1 MQMLRKTVQPQ
12 DADGTKQFR
21 LPVKINLAE
30 DRLFL
35 AAALFLLLNA
45 VVLTAAPAV
54 RSHNVSDF
62 RWGHWIGFFVWLVS
76 FSSIHF
82 FCVKFRIEAD
92 AVLLSITALLVG
104 WGLLSIFRV
113 DPYFGLRQTTWIA
126 VGTLIFLLGLR
137 LPVDLGFLRSYK
149 YMLLVGGLGLT
160 ALTLIFGTNPM
171 GYGPRLWLSIG
182 DFYFQP
188 SEPLKLLLVIYLA
201 AYFADRQPFINQLPP
216 LIAPTAILAAGT
228 LGLLVVQRDLGTAS
242 IFIVIYAGM
251 IYLATGKRR
260 MLLFSLVFLVAA
272 GLAGYLLF
280 DLVQL
285 RVEAWIDPWLDPS
298 GRSYQIIQSL
308 LAISAGGVGG
318 RGIGLG
324 SPNLVPIAHSDFI
337 FSTIAEEFGLVG
349 SLALILALILLVF
362 RGFKIGLT
370 AGSFFHRYLALGI
383 SIYLASQ
390 SILIIGGNIRL
401 LPLTGVTLPFVSY
414 GGSSLVT
421 SMAAILVLT
430 KINQK
435 NQGSA
440 RSKLGRTAPVFHIAA
455 ILLAG
460 FAALALI
467 DSWWAVW
474 RGPDLLTRTDNA
486 RRTLSDYDV
495 PRGEIFDRDG
505 RLLTAT
511 EGQAGSYFRVYH
523 YPSMSTVLGYTN
535 PFYGQAG
542 SEASLD
548 EILRGLENN
557 DPWTVWINHLL
568 YGQSPAGLD
577 AKISLDLDLQILADE
592 LFGIQPGAL
601 VLLNAESGEILAMH
615 SAPGYDANTLA
626 EDWESLIEREDSPLL
641 NRVVQ
646 GHYPVGMALSPFLL
660 AAAQPDGMLPE
671 TISTLDIVIDG
682 RSLTCSQPVELP
694 TTWPEAIAAACPA
707 PAAALGVE
715 LGAEKLENLYGNM
728 GLYTAPPV
736 RLPLAQPSVPQTFSL
751 PEIAA
756 VGQTDLTIS
765 PLQLALAAAAFSNEG
780 LMPAPHFLLAAE
792 NPQGGWTAYP
802 PEAEAVQLFK
812 TQAANQTA
820 ALLSPPESSYW
831 ETAAFAYAQSGQ
843 RLTWY
848 LAGTLPGAEKPL
860 VVVVLLEY
868 YAPRIIQD
876 LGRQMLDA
884 AITQ

>member
-1 MQMLRKTVQPQ
+1 MQKLRKTVQPQ
-12 DADGTKQFR
+12 VEDGTNQFR
-21 LPVKINLAE
+21 LPVKFNLPQ

-35 AAALFLLLNA
+35 LAVLFLLVNA
-45 VVLTAAPAV
+45 VMLTAAPAV
-54 RSHNVSDF
+54 RSQSASEF
-62 RWGHWIGFFVWLVS
+62 RWEHWIGFFVWLVS
-76 FSSIHF
+76 FSLVHYL
-82 FCVKFRIEAD
+82 CVKLRIEAD
-92 AVLLSITALLVG
+92 PILLSITSLLVG
-104 WGLLSIFRV
+104 WGLLAIFRV
-113 DPYFGLRQTTWIA
+113 EPYFGLRQTAWIA
-126 VGTLIFLLGLR
+126 VGTMIFLPGLR
-137 LPVDLGFLRSYK
+137 LPADLAFLRSYK
-149 YMLLVGGLGLT
+149 YLLLIGGLGLT

-182 DFYFQP
+182 EFYFQP

-201 AYFADRQPFINQLPP
+201 AYFADRQPFINQLAP
-216 LIAPTAILAAGT
+216 LVGPTVILAAGT
-228 LGLLVVQRDLGTAS
+228 LALLAVQRDLGTAS

-251 IYLATGKRR
+251 IYIATGKRR
-260 MLLFSLVFLVAA
+260 MLLFSLLFLLAA

-285 RVEAWIDPWLDPS
+285 RVEAWINPWLDPS

-324 SPNLVPIAHSDFI
+324 SPSLVPIAHSDFI

-349 SLALILALILLVF
+349 SLGLVLALIILVF
-362 RGFKIGLT
+362 RGIKVALS
-370 AGSFFHRYLALGI
+370 AGSFFHRYLAMGI

-414 GGSSLVT
+414 GGSSLLT
-421 SMAAILVLT
+421 SMAAVLLLT
-430 KINQK
+430 KINQES
-435 NQGSA
+435 QQIS
-440 RSKLGRTAPVFHIAA
+440 RSSLGRTNPVYHVAA

-460 FAALALI
+460 FSALALI

-495 PRGEIFDRDG
+495 PRGEILDREG
-505 RLLTAT
+505 RLLTTT
-511 EGQAGSYFRVYH
+511 EGNAGEYFRVYH
-523 YPSMSTVLGYTN
+523 YPYLSTVLGYTN

-542 SEASLD
+542 AEASLD

-557 DPWTVWINHLL
+557 DPWTVWFDHLI

-577 AKISLDLDLQILADE
+577 VKISLDLDLQTFADE

-601 VLLNAESGEILAMH
+601 VLLEAESGEILAMH
-615 SAPGYDANTLA
+615 SAPGYDANTLV
-626 EDWESLIEREDSPLL
+626 EDWETLVESEDSPLL
-641 NRVVQ
+641 NRAAQ
-646 GHYPVGMALSPFLL
+646 GHYPLGMALSPFLL
-660 AAAQPDGMLPE
+660 AAAQPDGSLPE
-671 TISTLDIVIDG
+671 TITALEIDIDG
-682 RSLTCSQPVELP
+682 RPLTCAQQVEHP
-694 TTWPEAIAAACPA
+694 TSWIDALAAACPA

-715 LGAEKLENLYGNM
+715 LGAEALENLYTKM
-728 GLYTAPPV
+728 GLYTAPAV
-736 RLPLAQPSVPQTFSL
+736 RLPLAQPSSPQPFSL

-756 VGQTDLTIS
+756 VGQTEFTIS
-765 PLQLALAAAAFSNEG
+765 PLQLALAAAAFSNG
-780 LMPAPHFLLAAE
+780 GVMPAPHFLLAAE
-792 NPQGGWTAYP
+792 NPMGGWTQYS

-812 TQAANQTA
+812 TQIADQTA
-820 ALLSPPESSYW
+820 ALLSPEGSPYW
-831 ETAAFAYAQSGQ
+831 QTTAFAYAQSGQ

-848 LAGTLPGAEKPL
+848 LAGTLPGAQKPL
-860 VVVVLLEY
+860 VVVVLLEFHS
-868 YAPRIIQD
+868 PRIIQD

-884 AITQ
+884 ALAQ